1 LRKVLII
8 LFILLMNAGCS
19 VFRNQGTRNITLSDN
34 TNISNL
40 LERIKNHNISSDN
53 FFIEKAQ
60 IQVSGPDGDQKFLGS
75 IKFEIP
81 DKYLISLK
89 STTGF
94 EAMRIYIS
102 EDTILIN
109 DRINK
114 KLYTGNSQ
122 YMRRKYGVPVSFL
135 PLIFGDFF
143 ATDLNAGLEFKCNEG
158 KLDLNEGKNGLMIK
172 YVIDCDK
179 AKVVS
184 IGIENSLNQEG
195 IQISF
200 QKFLEIENILLARSI
215 IIVDIQKHT
224 TINIKID
231 KLQLPWDGKVEFIPG
246 NRYELVQLL

>member
-1 LRKVLII
+1 LRKVPII
-8 LFILLMNAGCS
+8 LFILLMNGGCS
-19 VFRNQGTRNITLSDN
+19 VFRNQETRNTALADN

-40 LERIKNHNISSDN
+40 SERIKNHNISADN

-75 IKFEIP
+75 LKFEIP

-89 STTGF
+89 STTGI

-102 EDTILIN
+102 GDTILIN
-109 DRINK
+109 DRFNK
-114 KLYTGNSQ
+114 KLYIGNSQ
-122 YMRRKYGVPVSFL
+122 YIRRKYGVPVSLL
-135 PLIFGDFF
+135 PLILGDFF
-143 ATDLNAGLEFKCNEG
+143 ATDLNDRLELKCNEG
-158 KLDLNEGKNGLMIK
+158 KLDLNEGQSGLMIK
-172 YVIDCDK
+172 YVIDCNK

-184 IGIENSLNQEG
+184 IGVENSLNQAG

-200 QKFLEIENILLARSI
+200 QKFLEKENILMARSI
-215 IIVDIQKHT
+215 FIVDIQKHT

-231 KLQLPWDGKVEFIPG
+231 KFQLPWDGKVEFIPG